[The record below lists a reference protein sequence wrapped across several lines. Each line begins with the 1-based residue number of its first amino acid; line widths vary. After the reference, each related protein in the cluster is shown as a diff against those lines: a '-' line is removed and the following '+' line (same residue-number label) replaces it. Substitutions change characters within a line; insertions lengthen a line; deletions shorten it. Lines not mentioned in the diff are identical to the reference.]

1 MTEQKLIIGYQTAL
15 DFWRAARAASSDL
28 QEPEAV
34 GRTYG
39 RLPQD
44 VGSRAARHRAA
55 WRRRPDR
62 RCCPQEVRAGKEPA
76 RDPSFLLRTHVF
88 PQPLLYR

>member
-1 MTEQKLIIGYQTAL
+1 MAEQKLIIGYQTAL
-15 DFWRAARAASSDL
+15 DFWRAARVASSDL

-39 RLPQD
+39 RL
-44 VGSRAARHRAA
+44 RAARHRAA

-88 PQPLLYR
+88 PQSLLYR